1 MFAWRSTLLTCGLL
15 AAAAVPARGQG
26 TSPYDNVLNRP
37 AVSPYLNLLR
47 GDATGINNIPNYQTF
62 VRPVLDQRNINQQQA
77 LAVRNLQRQLQ
88 QVAAQPRSRVAA
100 PSPSG
105 IQRQT
110 GHQSRFL
117 ISPYYNN
124 LSHYYGQ
131 SLVGP

>member
-1 MFAWRSTLLTCGLL
+1 MLTRSTLLAGGLL
-15 AAAAVPARGQG
+15 MAAALPAWGQA
-26 TSPYDNVLNRP
+26 TPYENVLSRP

-47 GDATGINNIPNYQTF
+47 GDSTGINNIPNYQTF

-77 LAVRNLQRQLQ
+77 MAVRNLQRQLQ
-88 QVAAQPRSRVAA
+88 QVAAQPRSRVAG

-105 IQRQT
+105 ITRQT
-110 GHQSRFL
+110 GHPARFM

>member
-1 MFAWRSTLLTCGLL
+1 MFSVRSSLIACGLL
-15 AAAAVPARGQG
+15 AAAALPAYGQS
-26 TSPYDNVLNRP
+26 TPYENVLSRP
-37 AVSPYLNLLR
+37 SVSPYLNLLR

-62 VRPVLDQRNINQQQA
+62 VRPVIDQRNINQQQS

-88 QVAAQPRSRVAA
+88 QVASQPRSRVAG

-110 GHQSRFL
+110 GHPARFL
-117 ISPYYNN
+117 VSPYYNN

-131 SLVGP
+131 NLVGQ